1 MKLPELKNPARYTGL
16 YIVDFGDFSS
26 TGFTAREVAQLIES
40 EKYKDCKVYKIHN
53 AYPDGKLEIKG
64 VRKEI
69 FQLESGM
76 FFYSY
81 DQMSATKDY
90 KNLLGLAVK
99 TAPPCQSKIEL
110 SKYDDGK
117 YVTAY
122 IYPAEYED
130 EVSRWLIEGDY
141 KTKGPA
147 TGGIGEVTRYYDTK
161 IETIEIHQ
169 LFAADTLQ
177 SRTGIEL
184 LGNLKV
190 ALQR

>member
-1 MKLPELKNPARYTGL
+1 MKLPELKNPSKYTGL

-26 TGFTAREVAQLIES
+26 TGFTAQEVAQLVES

-53 AYPDGKLEIKG
+53 AYPDGKLDIKG

-76 FFYSY
+76 FFYSC
-81 DQMSATKDY
+81 DQISATKDY
-90 KNLLGLAVK
+90 KNLVALAVK
-99 TAPPCQSKIEL
+99 MAPPCQSKIEL
-110 SKYDDGK
+110 SKYEDGK

-141 KTKGPA
+141 KTKGQA
-147 TGGIGEVTRYYDTK
+147 EGGNIAVQRYYDSK
-161 IETIEIHQ
+161 VEIIETHQ
-169 LFAADTLQ
+169 LFAVDTNQ
-177 SRTGIEL
+177 SRTGVEL
-184 LGNLKV
+184 IGHLKV

>member
-1 MKLPELKNPARYTGL
+1 MKIPELKNPARYVGL

-26 TGFTAREVAQLIES
+26 TGFTANEVAQLVES

-76 FFYSY
+76 LFYSH
-81 DQMSATKDY
+81 DRISATKDY
-90 KNLLGLAVK
+90 KKLLALAVK
-99 TAPPCQSKIEL
+99 NAPPCQSKIEL
-110 SKYDDGK
+110 SQYDDGQ
-117 YVTAY
+117 YITAY

-141 KTKGPA
+141 KT
-147 TGGIGEVTRYYDTK
+147 TGQAEGGTGAVMRYYGSK
-161 IETIEIHQ
+161 AKKLETHQ
-169 LFAADTLQ
+169 LFAADTNQ
-177 SRTGIEL
+177 SRTGTEL
-184 LGNLKV
+184 IGNLKA